1 MKRKA
6 LLASFLLI
14 YLFSACTIGADTPAG
29 DEATNI
35 QTPTQAPILLPSETA
50 EPTPMATPAGPKPVI
65 IDTDMA
71 ADDWGAILY
80 VLQNKNAN
88 VLGVFLSGD
97 GEATCVP
104 GVDNIL
110 RLVTLSGHDP
120 IPVACAS
127 PKPLAGS
134 NSFPDSWRG
143 AVNAFNGRD
152 DIQPA
157 RNTATKENAVQMM
170 NELLMDA
177 SEPVTFLVTG
187 PTSNVA
193 RLVRDYPEVKEKIAR
208 FYVMGGAVL
217 VDGNVAPDNHAE
229 WNFYIDPVADNIL
242 LRAGIPITLGSLDYT
257 DNVPLTKSFVSQM
270 KARQTTAAAQFL
282 YSYEE
287 ANPWRIGSG
296 NYLWDQSTA
305 VMMMNDSIVQYED
318 VHACVAEEGD
328 YQGAIQ
334 PDTECPLHQ
343 FGVKVD
349 PDAVFEE
356 YWQVINREK

>member
-1 MKRKA
+1 MKNSKTLT
-6 LLASFLLI
+6 LLLVFTLMLAAG
-14 YLFSACTIGADTPAG
+14 SAAFKPAPISTSTQTQSTTETPA
-29 DEATNI
+29 A
-35 QTPTQAPILLPSETA
+35 
-50 EPTPMATPAGPKPVI
+50 PKPVI
-65 IDTDMA
+65 IDSDMA
-71 ADDWGAILY
+71 VDDWGAILY

-97 GEATCVP
+97 GEATCDP

-110 RLVTLSGHDP
+110 RLVTLAGHDP

-143 AVNAFNGRD
+143 AVNDFNGRE

-157 RNTATKENAVQMM
+157 KNTATKENAVQMM
-170 NELLMDA
+170 KELLTDA

-193 RLVRDYPEVKEKIAR
+193 RLVRDYPEVKDKIAR

-217 VDGNVAPDNHAE
+217 VDGNVAPNNYAE
-229 WNFYIDPVADNIL
+229 WNFYIDPKADNIL
-242 LRAGIPITLGSLDYT
+242 LRSGIPITLGSLDYT
-257 DNVPLTKSFVSQM
+257 NNIPLTKNFVSQM
-270 KARQTTAAAQFL
+270 KGRQTTAAAQFL
-282 YSYEE
+282 YSYEK

-305 VMMMNDSIVQYED
+305 VMMMNDSIVQFED
-318 VHACVAEEGD
+318 VHACVAEEGE

-343 FGVKVD
+343 FGVKAD
-349 PDAVFEE
+349 PDEIFEE
-356 YWQVINREK
+356 YWQVINGEK